1 MLSVVL
7 LSYDEYFDFRDNETQ
22 TIVSRNVMECSG
34 YCARTSGCSAMF
46 YNEESLDCELGSK
59 RPGANVIKLFLT
71 VIYNF
76 RSKLERLLDLAGKA
90 CHEEKLSSLI

>member
-1 MLSVVL
+1 
-7 LSYDEYFDFRDNETQ
+7 
-22 TIVSRNVMECSG
+22 MECSG

-71 VIYNF
+71 LIYKF
-76 RSKLERLLDLAGKA
+76 RSKPERSVDLAGKA
-90 CHEEKLSSLI
+90 CKEETLKFNTKTKKLWIKLFFILQQRALGLTL